1 MTKNDKLIIY
11 RVMYLKYLKHL
22 LFQIVFE
29 IKCLDVKINNFLK
42 KSNFTIFIVMKNLS
56 TLNNIPFR
64 NMKLKLYIFIKK
76 SKN

>member
-1 MTKNDKLIIY
+1 
-11 RVMYLKYLKHL
+11 MYLKYLKHL